1 MATLAEIRAKLQE
14 QEVKRSPNSSGGDN
28 AIYPFWN
35 IPEGTTATLRFL
47 SDKDPNNTFF
57 WVERQMIRL
66 PFAGIKGQSEAKPT
80 TVQVPCMEMWGEPCP
95 VLSEIRPWFKDPSL
109 EDMGRKYWKKRS
121 YIFQGFVVNSP
132 LEEDSTPENPIRRF
146 VINPSIF
153 NIIRSALMNPDME
166 DLPTDIDKGRDFK
179 LTKTQKGGYADYST
193 STWSFKERSVQVP
206 CMEMWGEPCP
216 VLSEIRPWFKDPSL
230 EDMGRKYWKKR
241 SYIFQGFVVNS
252 PLEEDSTPEN
262 PIRRFVINP
271 SIFNII
277 RSALMNPD
285 MEDLPTDIDKGR
297 DFKLTKTQ
305 KGGYADY
312 STSTWSFKE
321 RSVSDSERSAID
333 SHGLHNLGDYLPK
346 KPSAEEVKIIAEMF
360 KASVDG
366 ELYDESRFGQY
377 YRPAG
382 MASSPSSN
390 ASATTT
396 ATTTATATP
405 TPAPQAEVKVE
416 TPVVEAKVE
425 APAAQP
431 EVATATATASA
442 TDDKSKASADDILAM
457 IRARQSK

>member
-35 IPEGTTATLRFL
+35 IPESTTATLRFL

-66 PFAGIKGQSEAKPT
+66 PFAGIKGSSEAKPT

-132 LEEDSTPENPIRRF
+132 LEEDTVPENPVRRF

-193 STWSFKERSVQVP
+193 STWSFKERS
-206 CMEMWGEPCP
+206 
-216 VLSEIRPWFKDPSL
+216 I
-230 EDMGRKYWKKR
+230 
-241 SYIFQGFVVNS
+241 
-252 PLEEDSTPEN
+252 
-262 PIRRFVINP
+262 
-271 SIFNII
+271 
-277 RSALMNPD
+277 
-285 MEDLPTDIDKGR
+285 
-297 DFKLTKTQ
+297 
-305 KGGYADY
+305 
-312 STSTWSFKE
+312 
-321 RSVSDSERSAID
+321 SDSERSAID
-333 SHGLHNLGDYLPK
+333 TNGLHNLADYLPK
-346 KPSAEEVKIIAEMF
+346 KPSAEEVKVIAEMF

-382 MASSPSSN
+382 MASSNSN
-390 ASATTT
+390 ATTST
-396 ATTTATATP
+396 AKVET
-405 TPAPQAEVKVE
+405 KVE
-416 TPVVEAKVE
+416 TPVVETKVE

-431 EVATATATASA
+431 EVATATATATA

-457 IRARQSK
+457 IRARQNK

>member
-66 PFAGIKGQSEAKPT
+66 PFAGIKGSSEAKPT

-132 LEEDSTPENPIRRF
+132 LEEDSTP
-146 VINPSIF
+146 
-153 NIIRSALMNPDME
+153 D
-166 DLPTDIDKGRDFK
+166 
-179 LTKTQKGGYADYST
+179 
-193 STWSFKERSVQVP
+193 
-206 CMEMWGEPCP
+206 
-216 VLSEIRPWFKDPSL
+216 
-230 EDMGRKYWKKR
+230 
-241 SYIFQGFVVNS
+241 
-252 PLEEDSTPEN
+252 N

-333 SHGLHNLGDYLPK
+333 TNGLHNLADYLPK
-346 KPSAEEVKIIAEMF
+346 KPSAEDVKIIAEMF

-366 ELYDESRFGQY
+366 ELYDESRFGQH
-377 YRPAG
+377 YRPPG
-382 MASSPSSN
+382 MASSSSN
-390 ASATTT
+390 ASAT
-396 ATTTATATP
+396 ATATATP

-416 TPVVEAKVE
+416 APVVEAPV
-425 APAAQP
+425 AQP

>member
-35 IPEGTTATLRFL
+35 IPESTTATLRFL

-193 STWSFKERSVQVP
+193 STWSFKERS
-206 CMEMWGEPCP
+206 
-216 VLSEIRPWFKDPSL
+216 I
-230 EDMGRKYWKKR
+230 
-241 SYIFQGFVVNS
+241 
-252 PLEEDSTPEN
+252 
-262 PIRRFVINP
+262 
-271 SIFNII
+271 
-277 RSALMNPD
+277 
-285 MEDLPTDIDKGR
+285 
-297 DFKLTKTQ
+297 
-305 KGGYADY
+305 
-312 STSTWSFKE
+312 
-321 RSVSDSERSAID
+321 SDSERSAID
-333 SHGLHNLGDYLPK
+333 TNGLHNLADYLPK
-346 KPSAEEVKIIAEMF
+346 KPSAEDVKIIAEMF

-366 ELYDESRFGQY
+366 ELYDESRFGQH
-377 YRPAG
+377 YRPPG
-382 MASSPSSN
+382 MASSNSN
-390 ASATTT
+390 ATTSA
-396 ATTTATATP
+396 TATATP

-416 TPVVEAKVE
+416 APVVE

-431 EVATATATASA
+431 EVATATATA